1 MGAPGDDRVRG
12 PPDAHVEPQSLLP
25 RGAIR
30 QGVGVDL
37 GPQVLAA
44 GEHPDDSGHARR
56 RVGVAVVV
64 RRVLLGPNQCFAQK
78 RDVEAEGDEQQA
90 QHGDVTRGEVPDFVP
105 DHEAQ
110 RLGIAGPAADL
121 EHVGV
126 DDHETPVAVTGRE
139 GVDLTVAHDHVGVGD
154 PAHAELLGRLDN
166 HPIALREL
174 GGTHLDR
181 GRAELGVQHR
191 APHPQD
197 DRDEGHQQE
206 ELRAAALLTE
216 EEVANLSPQAGRFRH
231 GDQPDHQGD
240 PRQVGQRSRHAGR
253 DQERD
258 LGGVT
263 QRADSPEAVNSRA
276 VEHPGAGGRH
286 GRRRRAEGTGDG
298 GWNMWWHDGNL
309 NDSLLDSSPAPGGSS
324 PVAYQ
329 PSGGKRWRSIVPLN
343 VPLER
348 PCGTSCPA
356 GVGSWRNPTPPIATP

>member
-90 QHGDVTRGEVPDFVP
+90 QHGDVTRGEVPDLVP

>member
-1 MGAPGDDRVRG
+1 M
-12 PPDAHVEPQSLLP
+12 
-25 RGAIR
+25 
-30 QGVGVDL
+30 
-37 GPQVLAA
+37 
-44 GEHPDDSGHARR
+44 
-56 RVGVAVVV
+56 VV

-90 QHGDVTRGEVPDFVP
+90 QHGDVTRGEVPDLVP

-110 RLGIAGPAADL
+110 RLGVAGPAADL

-240 PRQVGQRSRHAGR
+240 PRQVGQCSRHAGR

-286 GRRRRAEGTGDG
+286 GRRRRAEGAGDG

-309 NDSLLDSSPAPGGSS
+309 NDSPLDSSPAPGGSS

-356 GVGSWRNPTPPIATP
+356 GVGSRRNPTPLIATP